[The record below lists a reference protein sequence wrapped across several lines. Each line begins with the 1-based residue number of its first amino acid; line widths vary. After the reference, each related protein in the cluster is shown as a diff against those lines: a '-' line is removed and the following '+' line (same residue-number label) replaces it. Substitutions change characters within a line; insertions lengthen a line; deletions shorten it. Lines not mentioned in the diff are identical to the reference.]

1 MIRNLKKKMMK
12 QFFKNL
18 LSNLSNE
25 DKTYLKYSFYISV
38 IISLLIIIPSLFINW
53 WHFTW
58 GLFIFIGNLASSI
71 AYFKLVNNVNKITL
85 GYVSNPK
92 RSSFLNSMTSLLIYA
107 GLFIISVLI
116 NVYTIFFCA
125 FGIMIMK
132 IVIIIKNFKPKK
144 EVDKLG

>member
-1 MIRNLKKKMMK
+1 MMK

-18 LSNLSNE
+18 FSSLSDE
-25 DKTYLKYSFYISV
+25 DKTYLKYSFYISI
-38 IISLLIIIPSLFINW
+38 IISLLILLPSLFINW

-58 GLFIFIGNLASSI
+58 GIFIFIGNIASSI
-71 AYFKLVNNVNKITL
+71 AYFKLISNVNKITL

-92 RSSFLNSMTSLLIYA
+92 RSSFMNSMTSLLIYA

>member
-1 MIRNLKKKMMK
+1 MMK
-12 QFFKNL
+12 QLFN
-18 LSNLSNE
+18 NLSNNLSKE
-25 DKTYLKYSFYISV
+25 DKIYLKYSFYISI
-38 IISLLIIIPSLFINW
+38 IISLLILIPNIFVSW

-58 GLFIFIGNLASSI
+58 GIFIFIGNVASSI
-71 AYFKLVNNVNKITL
+71 SYIKLANNVNKITL
-85 GYVSNPK
+85 GYVNNPK

-107 GLFIISVLI
+107 IVFIISVLI

-132 IVIIIKNFKPKK
+132 LVIIIMNFKPKK

>member
-1 MIRNLKKKMMK
+1 MK

-18 LSNLSNE
+18 LSSLSDE
-25 DKTYLKYSFYISV
+25 DKTYLKYSFYISI
-38 IISLLIIIPSLFINW
+38 IISLLILLPSLFINW

-58 GLFIFIGNLASSI
+58 GIFIFIGNIASSI
-71 AYFKLVNNVNKITL
+71 AYFKLISNVNKITL

-92 RSSFLNSMTSLLIYA
+92 RSSFMNSMTSLLIYA